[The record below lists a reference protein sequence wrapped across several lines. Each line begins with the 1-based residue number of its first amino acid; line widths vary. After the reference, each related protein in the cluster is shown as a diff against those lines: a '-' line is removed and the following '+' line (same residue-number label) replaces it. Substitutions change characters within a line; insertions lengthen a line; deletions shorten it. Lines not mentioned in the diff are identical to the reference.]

1 MIKLHNFTIILAI
14 FFYGCASTVPRPK
27 IDSLDNDLFR
37 NESLTQYSIVNLE
50 LVKNKK
56 NNAAIALCHNKKI
69 SEGLDLLKTSFAQQ
83 KNHPLYWLHVGTCY
97 YLNDNFDKA
106 KFFYNISLDTASK
119 DELQKAFAY
128 NNLGILYLK
137 NNHILEA
144 RDYFEKSHKSNPD
157 LITPRYNLG
166 QIYIRYGLLTEALKL
181 LAPLETQNPKSIEL
195 LSSLGVIHTL
205 DNNSKQA
212 LNYFKRIPEPLRQ
225 REDIACAY
233 ALALYNLKDYASAKT
248 VLSDRKSLGLKE
260 MNQMASMLMDEIDN
274 ELKNI
279 ENLNNKV
286 KKK

>member
-1 MIKLHNFTIILAI
+1 MIKLNNFPIIFAI
-14 FFYGCASTVPRPK
+14 FFYGCASTVPRSN
-27 IDSLDNDLFR
+27 IDSKDNDLFR
-37 NESLTQYSIVNLE
+37 NESLTQYSITNLE
-50 LVKNKK
+50 LVQNKK

-69 SEGLDLLKTSFAQQ
+69 SDGLELLKTSFAQQ
-83 KNHPLYWLHVGTCY
+83 KNHPLYWLHVGNCY
-97 YLNDNFDKA
+97 YLNENFDKA
-106 KFFYNISLDTASK
+106 KFFYNISLETASK
-119 DELQKAFAY
+119 DEQQKAFAY

-181 LAPLETQNPKSIEL
+181 LAPLETSNSKSIEL

-212 LNYFKRIPEPLRQ
+212 LSYFKRIPEPLRQ
-225 REDIACAY
+225 REDIACAH
-233 ALALYNLKDYASAKT
+233 ALALYNLKDYTGAKA

-260 MNQMASMLMDEIDN
+260 MSEMASILMDEID
-274 ELKNI
+274 I
-279 ENLNNKV
+279 EIKKLDNLNNKV